1 MAKRLFVDT
10 VGWMAMAD
18 SADPAYL
25 PASEVRDRWLEDGNI
40 WVTTNYVLDESL
52 TLIRIR
58 LGLDA
63 AQAWWNMVSQG
74 PRCRLEW
81 ITPEHVE
88 KASHWFFSWK
98 DQSFSFT
105 DCTSFVVMKDL
116 HLDVALTTDRHFL
129 IAGFQILP

>member
-74 PRCRLEW
+74 PRCRLE
-81 ITPEHVE
+81 
-88 KASHWFFSWK
+88 
-98 DQSFSFT
+98 
-105 DCTSFVVMKDL
+105 
-116 HLDVALTTDRHFL
+116 
-129 IAGFQILP
+129 